1 MNYPGSPLHAV
12 LTYAKPL
19 AVRASHNECDL
30 AGFVQLSEKPERF
43 GFHRCLLG

>member
-12 LTYAKPL
+12 LTYAKHL
-19 AVRASHNECDL
+19 AVRANHGECDL
-30 AGFVQLSEKPERF
+30 AGFVHLSEKPERF